1 MNGCT
6 GEKVVFASCPPVPNI
21 VAREE
26 VTVDGPSTIPQN
38 WDSPQ
43 NPGFKRLCRTLAPSP
58 HYRYSTN
65 SKQAATG
72 KKKKPKKLWSPFFFF
87 PHLFCLHSLSTLPLP
102 PECNIKP
109 YQQALS
115 PPHPPHPLSSVA
127 ELQREV
133 KGQA

>member
-6 GEKVVFASCPPVPNI
+6 GEKVVLLPVRPSLHCCS
-21 VAREE
+21 RGS
-26 VTVDGPSTIPQN
+26 DGRRPKHNTSK

-43 NPGFKRLCRTLAPSP
+43 NPGFKHLCRTLPTSP

-72 KKKKPKKLWSPFFFF
+72 KKKPKNCPFFFF
-87 PHLFCLHSLSTLPLP
+87 PHLFCLHSLSTLPLF

-109 YQQALS
+109 YQQALA
-115 PPHPPHPLSSVA
+115 PLLSSVA